1 MNTYFLRSAS
11 AFNELGINDQ
21 CVILNNLQEAYD
33 KGNYI
38 SIRGQDME
46 NCKGVC
52 ATLYGC
58 YQLTSDEVSDYYA
71 NGGQWSYLDPAPLY
85 KEFTGREL

>member
-1 MNTYFLRSAS
+1 MYTYFLRHKET
-11 AFNELGINDQ
+11 FNELNVDDQ
-21 CVILNNLQEAYD
+21 CVILNNLQEAHD

-38 SIRGQDME
+38 SIRGEDME
-46 NCKGVC
+46 DMEEVY

-71 NGGQWSYLDPAPLY
+71 NGGQWTYLEPAPLY
-85 KEFTGREL
+85 KEFTGVEL

>member
-1 MNTYFLRSAS
+1 MNTYFLRHKET
-11 AFNELGINDQ
+11 FNELSIDDQ
-21 CVILNNLQEAYD
+21 CIIINNLQEAHD

-46 NCKGVC
+46 NCEGVC

-58 YQLTSDEVSDYYA
+58 YHLTPEEVSDYYA
-71 NGGQWSYLDPAPLY
+71 NGGQWSYLEPAPLY

>member
-1 MNTYFLRSAS
+1 MNTYFLRHKEV
-11 AFNELGINDQ
+11 FNELFVTEQ
-21 CVILNNLQEAYD
+21 CDIINNLQEAYD
-33 KGNYI
+33 KGNYV

-46 NCKGVC
+46 NCVGAC

-71 NGGQWSYLDPAPLY
+71 NGGQWSYLEPAPLY
-85 KEFTGREL
+85 KEFTGIDL